1 MQILDKYILL
11 SIFSLY
17 SIFLGHD
24 TTATNMTFSLFLMA
38 SHPEIQKRCQDEL
51 YTIFGE
57 DTSRPATSQDLANMK
72 YIEMCLKE
80 GLRLYQSVPIMSR
93 TLGEDV
99 IIDGNNI
106 PAGTNVFLVP
116 ALLHRDPKLYPDPD
130 TFDPERFLPENC
142 AKRHPYAY
150 VPFSAGPRN
159 CIGQK

>member
-1 MQILDKYILL
+1 MVLITIYYDVKY
-11 SIFSLY
+11 Y
-17 SIFLGHD
+17 PCYLGHD
-24 TTATNMTFSLFLMA
+24 TTATNMSFSLFLMA

-80 GLRLYQSVPIMSR
+80 GLRLYQSVPIISR

-99 IIDGNNI
+99 TIEGNHV
-106 PAGTNVFLVP
+106 PAGTNVILAP
-116 ALLHRDPKLYPDPD
+116 CLLHRDPNIFPDPD
-130 TFDPERFLPENC
+130 TFDPDRFLPENC